1 ATILSMTVF
10 DGEPTAQQALDAL
23 KPLQARGDVKIKDA
37 AVLVKTVDGKTSVR
51 ETDDVS
57 AGQGAAL
64 GAVSGGIITALAAV
78 AAGAVAGPI
87 GVAAVAGALVGTGI
101 GAGTAAVIDRGFPND
116 ELKQLVD
123 DLDPGTSALLVMV
136 EDTFVQNLEKSVA
149 Q

>member
-1 ATILSMTVF
+1 MATILSMTVF

-57 AGQGAAL
+57 AGPRA
-64 GAVSGGIITALAAV
+64 ALAAV

-116 ELKQLVD
+116 DLKQLVD

-136 EDTFVQNLEKSVA
+136 EDTFVENLEKSVA
-149 Q
+149 QLKGRA